1 VTYSTTYRLEARSA
15 NREPRYRSTGEERI
29 GRMLERSGIDFIHEQ
44 PTLSV
49 CSGVLTAY
57 GTRTLRCPGMAASS
71 LEYAGMMD
79 RSDYATGIDLK
90 RRVYAA
96 NNMPAMFVY
105 PGDLRGPSWPDRLAA
120 RLHQTYRCHARRA
133 YRPTIR
139 YRR

>member
-1 VTYSTTYRLEARSA
+1 VTYSTTYRVEARSA

-29 GRMLERSGIDFIHEQ
+29 GRMLERLGIDFIHEQ
-44 PTLSV
+44 PTLLYAWRS
-49 CSGVLTAY
+49 Y
-57 GTRTLRCPGMAASS
+57 RIWHPDFTLPGHGGLI

-79 RSDYATGIDLK
+79 RFDYATGIDLK

>member
-1 VTYSTTYRLEARSA
+1 VTYSTTFRLEARLA

-29 GRMLERSGIDFIHEQ
+29 GRMLERSGFDFIHEQ
-44 PTLSV
+44 PTLLYARGS
-49 CSGVLTAY
+49 Y
-57 GTRTLRCPGMAASS
+57 RIWHPDFTLPGHGGLI

-79 RSDYATGIDLK
+79 RSDYATGIDVK

-96 NNMPAMFVY
+96 NDMPAMFVF

-120 RLHQTYRCHARRA
+120 RIHQTYRCHARGA